1 MSNLD
6 WIDDLIDQLTND
18 ETKDDDRVELKST
31 QQIKQEPAV
40 VEPAVV
46 EPAVVEP
53 AVVEPELMKTPK
65 M

>member
-53 AVVEPELMKTPK
+53 ELMKTPK